1 MRYRLAEVPYNR
13 KAAVAYAD
21 YWAYRRN
28 PKYYAF
34 DEIGGDC
41 TNFVSQCV
49 FAGCGV
55 MNDTPDYGWYYY
67 NVNDRAP
74 AWTGVGYFYRF
85 LTENRGAGPFGREA
99 SVETLLPGD
108 VIHLVLGGKEDFSHT
123 VLVMES
129 GNTPET
135 IRIASHDNN
144 ANCRPLATYAYSRVR
159 GIRIEGARHLLAE
172 EIR

>member
-99 SVETLLPGD
+99 PGGNAAARGCDPAGIRREGGLQPYGAGDGKRGHAGDNPHCLPRQQCKLPPPRHLCVQPGAGD
-108 VIHLVLGGKEDFSHT
+108 
-123 VLVMES
+123 
-129 GNTPET
+129 
-135 IRIASHDNN
+135 
-144 ANCRPLATYAYSRVR
+144 
-159 GIRIEGARHLLAE
+159 RIEGARHLLAE
-172 EIR
+172 EKR

>member
-85 LTENRGAGPFGREA
+85 LTEN
-99 SVETLLPGD
+99 
-108 VIHLVLGGKEDFSHT
+108 
-123 VLVMES
+123 
-129 GNTPET
+129 
-135 IRIASHDNN
+135 
-144 ANCRPLATYAYSRVR
+144 
-159 GIRIEGARHLLAE
+159 
-172 EIR
+172 